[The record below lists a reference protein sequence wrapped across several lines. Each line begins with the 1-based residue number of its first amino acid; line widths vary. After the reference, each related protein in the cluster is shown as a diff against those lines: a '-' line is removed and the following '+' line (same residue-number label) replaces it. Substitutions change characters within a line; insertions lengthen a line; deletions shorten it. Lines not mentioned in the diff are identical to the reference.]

1 MTEPINYQVINQ
13 TPGQVDQVVIP
24 YFQDDISD
32 IPWISGEITKG
43 FSAKEK
49 ENYSVFIQEQSRSV
63 ILLGLGKSENKTRCF
78 EIIRHFVKTQNEKL
92 APELIIDL
100 RHLADSMVYQCVLGI
115 SLSEYMIGV
124 YKTEAESPGT
134 LKRVNLLVSTSPE
147 PLLAKVDEALHTAAA
162 VKSTCALVDAP
173 GNIKTP
179 QYLGQWAV
187 ESGKAHGYSVEVLDQ
202 EELHKQNLHALL
214 AVGRGSEHPSILI
227 KAVYT
232 HPDLNDSNI
241 DLGLVGKGVTFD
253 TGGISIKKATNMHYM
268 KSDMGGA
275 AAVLGAIELIAR
287 LKLPINVVAI
297 VPVAENSVDSLSIRP
312 GDVIQSH
319 AGKSIEIIDTDA
331 EGRLIL
337 ADAIS
342 FIQENYHP
350 EVLIDLATLTGSCV
364 AALGYAA
371 AGLFTNDDDLAD
383 SISKAGTRTMERAWR
398 LPLWNDYQDALSS
411 DIADVKNLSGKP
423 VAGAITAAK
432 FLEYFVTEEQTW
444 AHLDIA
450 GVAFGDSDYA
460 KMKSASG
467 YGVRLLVDF
476 AQNLISTKS

>member
-1 MTEPINYQVINQ
+1 M
-13 TPGQVDQVVIP
+13 VIP

-32 IPWISGEITKG
+32 IPGYQ
-43 FSAKEK
+43 AKSQK
-49 ENYSVFIQEQSRSV
+49 VFLRRKRKFTQYSSRNRAV
-63 ILLGLGKSENKTRCF
+63 QLFYWDLGNSENKTSCF

-92 APELIIDL
+92 APELIIDI
-100 RHLADSMVYQCVLGI
+100 RHLEDSMVYQCVLGI
-115 SLSEYMIGV
+115 SLSEYTIGV
-124 YKTEAESPGT
+124 YKTEAESPGN
-134 LKRVNLLVSTSPE
+134 LKQVNLLVSTSPE
-147 PLLAKVDEALHTAAA
+147 QLMAKVDEALHTAAA

-179 QYLGQWAV
+179 LYLGQWAV

-202 EELHKQNLHALL
+202 EELNKQNLHALL

-232 HPDLNDSNI
+232 HPDLDASSI

-297 VPVAENSVDSLSIRP
+297 VPVAENSVDSMSIRP

-319 AGKSIEIIDTDA
+319 AGKSIEVIDTDA

-371 AGLFTNDDDLAD
+371 AGLFTNDDELAD
-383 SISKAGTRTMERAWR
+383 SISRAGKRTMERAWR

-432 FLEYFVTEEQTW
+432 FLEYFVTEGQAW

-450 GVAFGDSDYA
+450 GVAFGDSDYS

-476 AQNLISTKS
+476 AQNLISKKS